1 MVDESLGDAAEVFE
15 QTPNQSLRSTT
26 LQMLRCVSS
35 PPGSTLSK
43 NDHARKDASAPPA
56 SALPECSAR
65 PGPAGHAPASA
76 HHAPAARRA
85 RTPTASHSHPHGS
98 PQMSHVIPRHVLQTL
113 KSGRCNSNVFR
124 AYQKLTK
131 INYVRVFGE
140 ERLPPAREITAHP
153 HGSPQMSHVIPRH
166 VFQTLKSGRCNSNVF
181 RAYRKLTEG
190 NYVRLFGAC
199 AFCPPRGRNSSGGY
213 THSRSPGTPTPVTPV
228 GAPGNPRPR
237 RDAPFVS
244 TRPGLVQRSQPQYAN
259 PLGCSA
265 KTANPGSTTSKPLAL

>member
-43 NDHARKDASAPPA
+43 NDHARKDVSAPPA

-65 PGPAGHAPASA
+65 TGPAGHAPASA
-76 HHAPAARRA
+76 HHASAARRA
-85 RTPTASHSHPHGS
+85 RTPTASHS
-98 PQMSHVIPRHVLQTL
+98 
-113 KSGRCNSNVFR
+113 
-124 AYQKLTK
+124 
-131 INYVRVFGE
+131 
-140 ERLPPAREITAHP
+140 HP

-213 THSRSPGTPTPVTPV
+213 THSRGPGTPTPVTPV
-228 GAPGNPRPR
+228 GAPGSPHRC
-237 RDAPFVS
+237 DGPFIS
-244 TRPGLVQRSQPQYAN
+244 TRPGLVQRSQPQYAS
-259 PLGCSA
+259 PFGCSA
-265 KTANPGSTTSKPLAL
+265 RTALPGSTTSKPLAL

>member
-98 PQMSHVIPRHVLQTL
+98 PQMSHVIPRHV
-113 KSGRCNSNVFR
+113 
-124 AYQKLTK
+124 
-131 INYVRVFGE
+131 
-140 ERLPPAREITAHP
+140 
-153 HGSPQMSHVIPRH
+153 
-166 VFQTLKSGRCNSNVF
+166 FQTLKSGRCNSNVF
-181 RAYRKLTEG
+181 RVYRKLTEG
-190 NYVRLFGAC
+190 NYVRHFKGVRVFGEERL
-199 AFCPPRGRNSSGGY
+199 PPADEAGTPQADTRIVVAREPPGLVVTRRSFRRGRGWFSAHNLS
-213 THSRSPGTPTPVTPV
+213 TPTPWAAPPRQRTP
-228 GAPGNPRPR
+228 G
-237 RDAPFVS
+237 
-244 TRPGLVQRSQPQYAN
+244 
-259 PLGCSA
+259 
-265 KTANPGSTTSKPLAL
+265 

>member
-1 MVDESLGDAAEVFE
+1 
-15 QTPNQSLRSTT
+15 
-26 LQMLRCVSS
+26 MLRCVSS

-153 HGSPQMSHVIPRH
+153 HGSPQMSHVIPLH

-181 RAYRKLTEG
+181 SAHQKLTEG
-190 NYVRLFGAC
+190 NYVRLFGEERL
-199 AFCPPRGRNSSGGY
+199 PPADEAGAGQADTRIVVARE
-213 THSRSPGTPTPVTPV
+213 PPATPVTPV

-237 RDAPFVS
+237 RDAPFIS

>member
-26 LQMLRCVSS
+26 LQMLRCASS
-35 PPGSTLSK
+35 QPGSTLSK
-43 NDHARKDASAPPA
+43 NNHTNKDVAEPPA

-76 HHAPAARRA
+76 HHASAARRA
-85 RTPTASHSHPHGS
+85 RTPTASH
-98 PQMSHVIPRHVLQTL
+98 T
-113 KSGRCNSNVFR
+113 
-124 AYQKLTK
+124 
-131 INYVRVFGE
+131 
-140 ERLPPAREITAHP
+140 HP

-181 RAYRKLTEG
+181 RARRKLTEG
-190 NYVRLFGAC
+190 NYVRHFRGVRVFGEERL
-199 AFCPPRGRNSSGGY
+199 PPADEA
-213 THSRSPGTPTPVTPV
+213 GTPQADARIVLAREPPATPVTPV

>member
-1 MVDESLGDAAEVFE
+1 
-15 QTPNQSLRSTT
+15 
-26 LQMLRCVSS
+26 MLRCVSS

-76 HHAPAARRA
+76 HHAPASRRA
-85 RTPTASHSHPHGS
+85 RTPTASHTHPHGS

-124 AYQKLTK
+124 AYRKLTEG
-131 INYVRVFGE
+131 NYVRVFGE
-140 ERLPPAREITAHP
+140 ERLPPADEA
-153 HGSPQMSHVIPRH
+153 
-166 VFQTLKSGRCNSNVF
+166 
-181 RAYRKLTEG
+181 
-190 NYVRLFGAC
+190 
-199 AFCPPRGRNSSGGY
+199 
-213 THSRSPGTPTPVTPV
+213 GTPQADARIVLAREPPATPVTPV

-237 RDAPFVS
+237 RDAPFIS

-265 KTANPGSTTSKPLAL
+265 KTANPGLTTSKPLAL

>member
-15 QTPNQSLRSTT
+15 QTPNQSLRSMT
-26 LQMLRCVSS
+26 LQIRQCASS
-35 PPGSTLSK
+35 QPGSTLSK
-43 NDHARKDASAPPA
+43 NNHTNKDVAEPPA

-85 RTPTASHSHPHGS
+85 RTPTASHTHPHGS
-98 PQMSHVIPRHVLQTL
+98 PQMSHVIPRTILQTL
-113 KSGRCNSNVFR
+113 KFGRCNSNVFS
-124 AYQKLTK
+124 AHQKLTEG
-131 INYVRVFGE
+131 NYVQHCRGVRVFGE
-140 ERLPPAREITAHP
+140 ERLPPADEA
-153 HGSPQMSHVIPRH
+153 
-166 VFQTLKSGRCNSNVF
+166 
-181 RAYRKLTEG
+181 
-190 NYVRLFGAC
+190 
-199 AFCPPRGRNSSGGY
+199 
-213 THSRSPGTPTPVTPV
+213 GTPQADTRIVVAREPPATPVTPV

-265 KTANPGSTTSKPLAL
+265 KTANPGLTTSKPLAL

>member
-1 MVDESLGDAAEVFE
+1 MGDAAEVFE

-98 PQMSHVIPRHVLQTL
+98 PQMSHVIPRHV
-113 KSGRCNSNVFR
+113 
-124 AYQKLTK
+124 
-131 INYVRVFGE
+131 
-140 ERLPPAREITAHP
+140 
-153 HGSPQMSHVIPRH
+153 
-166 VFQTLKSGRCNSNVF
+166 FQTLKSGRCNSNVF

-199 AFCPPRGRNSSGGY
+199 AFCPLRGRNSSGGC
-213 THSRSPGTPTPVTPV
+213 THSRGPGTPVTPV

-237 RDAPFVS
+237 RDAPFIS

-259 PLGCSA
+259 PFGCSA
-265 KTANPGSTTSKPLAL
+265 STAKPGSTTSKPLAL

>member
-98 PQMSHVIPRHVLQTL
+98 PQMSHVIPRHV
-113 KSGRCNSNVFR
+113 
-124 AYQKLTK
+124 
-131 INYVRVFGE
+131 
-140 ERLPPAREITAHP
+140 
-153 HGSPQMSHVIPRH
+153 
-166 VFQTLKSGRCNSNVF
+166 FQTLKSGRCNSNVF

-190 NYVRLFGAC
+190 NYVRVFGEERL
-199 AFCPPRGRNSSGGY
+199 PPADEA
-213 THSRSPGTPTPVTPV
+213 GTPQADACIVVAREPPATPVTPE

-237 RDAPFVS
+237 VTAHSHGWGLPGAPTHVTAS
-244 TRPGLVQRSQPQYAN
+244 PQYAN

>member
-1 MVDESLGDAAEVFE
+1 
-15 QTPNQSLRSTT
+15 
-26 LQMLRCVSS
+26 MLRCVSS

-43 NDHARKDASAPPA
+43 NNHTNKDVAEPPA

-98 PQMSHVIPRHVLQTL
+98 PQMSHVIPRHVFQTL
-113 KSGRCNSNVFR
+113 KSDRCNSNVFR
-124 AYQKLTK
+124 ARRKLTK
-131 INYVRVFGE
+131 GNYVQHCRG
-140 ERLPPAREITAHP
+140 
-153 HGSPQMSHVIPRH
+153 
-166 VFQTLKSGRCNSNVF
+166 
-181 RAYRKLTEG
+181 
-190 NYVRLFGAC
+190 VRLFGAGT
-199 AFCPPRGRNSSGGY
+199 FCLPRGRNSSGGC
-213 THSRSPGTPTPVTPV
+213 THSRGPGTPGHPRHTGGGSREPPATPVTPV

-244 TRPGLVQRSQPQYAN
+244 TRPGLVQRSQPQYAS

-265 KTANPGSTTSKPLAL
+265 KTANPGLTTSKPLAL

>member
-43 NDHARKDASAPPA
+43 NNHTNKDVAEPPA

-76 HHAPAARRA
+76 HHASAARRA

-98 PQMSHVIPRHVLQTL
+98 PQMSHVIPRHV
-113 KSGRCNSNVFR
+113 
-124 AYQKLTK
+124 
-131 INYVRVFGE
+131 
-140 ERLPPAREITAHP
+140 
-153 HGSPQMSHVIPRH
+153 
-166 VFQTLKSGRCNSNVF
+166 FQTLKSGRCTSNVF

-190 NYVRLFGAC
+190 NYVRLFGEERL
-199 AFCPPRGRNSSGGY
+199 PPADEAGTPQADTRIVVAREPPPPS
-213 THSRSPGTPTPVTPV
+213 HRWRLPGTP
-228 GAPGNPRPR
+228 
-237 RDAPFVS
+237 
-244 TRPGLVQRSQPQYAN
+244 GLVVTRRSFRR
-259 PLGCSA
+259 GRGWFSA
-265 KTANPGSTTSKPLAL
+265 HNLSTPTPWAAPPRQQTPG

>member
-43 NDHARKDASAPPA
+43 NNHTNKDVAEPPA

-76 HHAPAARRA
+76 HHASAARRA
-85 RTPTASHSHPHGS
+85 RTPTASHS
-98 PQMSHVIPRHVLQTL
+98 
-113 KSGRCNSNVFR
+113 
-124 AYQKLTK
+124 
-131 INYVRVFGE
+131 
-140 ERLPPAREITAHP
+140 HP

-190 NYVRLFGAC
+190 NYVRLFGAEQL
-199 AFCPPRGRNSSGGY
+199 PPADEA
-213 THSRSPGTPTPVTPV
+213 GTPQADTRIVVAREPPATPVTPV

-237 RDAPFVS
+237 RDAPFIS
-244 TRPGLVQRSQPQYAN
+244 TRPGLVQRSQPQYAS

>member
-1 MVDESLGDAAEVFE
+1 
-15 QTPNQSLRSTT
+15 
-26 LQMLRCVSS
+26 MLRCVSS

-85 RTPTASHSHPHGS
+85 RTPTASHS
-98 PQMSHVIPRHVLQTL
+98 
-113 KSGRCNSNVFR
+113 
-124 AYQKLTK
+124 
-131 INYVRVFGE
+131 
-140 ERLPPAREITAHP
+140 HP

-237 RDAPFVS
+237 RDAPFIS

>member
-1 MVDESLGDAAEVFE
+1 
-15 QTPNQSLRSTT
+15 
-26 LQMLRCVSS
+26 MLRCVSS

-43 NDHARKDASAPPA
+43 NNHTNKDVAEPPA
-56 SALPECSAR
+56 LALPECSAR

-98 PQMSHVIPRHVLQTL
+98 PQMSHVIPRTIL
-113 KSGRCNSNVFR
+113 
-124 AYQKLTK
+124 
-131 INYVRVFGE
+131 
-140 ERLPPAREITAHP
+140 
-153 HGSPQMSHVIPRH
+153 
-166 VFQTLKSGRCNSNVF
+166 QTLKSGRCNSNVF

-213 THSRSPGTPTPVTPV
+213 THSRGPGTPGHPVTPV

-244 TRPGLVQRSQPQYAN
+244 TKPGLVQRSQPQYAN

>member
-43 NDHARKDASAPPA
+43 NNHTNKDVAEPPA

-76 HHAPAARRA
+76 HHASAARRA
-85 RTPTASHSHPHGS
+85 RTPTASHS
-98 PQMSHVIPRHVLQTL
+98 
-113 KSGRCNSNVFR
+113 
-124 AYQKLTK
+124 
-131 INYVRVFGE
+131 
-140 ERLPPAREITAHP
+140 HP

-190 NYVRLFGAC
+190 NYVRLFGEERL
-199 AFCPPRGRNSSGGY
+199 PPADEAGTPQADARIVVAREPPPPSHRWGL
-213 THSRSPGTPTPVTPV
+213 PGTP
-228 GAPGNPRPR
+228 
-237 RDAPFVS
+237 
-244 TRPGLVQRSQPQYAN
+244 GLVVTRRSFRRGRGWFSAHNLSTPAPSAAPPRQR
-259 PLGCSA
+259 
-265 KTANPGSTTSKPLAL
+265 TPG

>member
-1 MVDESLGDAAEVFE
+1 
-15 QTPNQSLRSTT
+15 
-26 LQMLRCVSS
+26 MLRCVSS

-43 NDHARKDASAPPA
+43 NNHTNKDVAEPPA
-56 SALPECSAR
+56 LALPECSAR

-98 PQMSHVIPRHVLQTL
+98 PQMSHVIPRTIL
-113 KSGRCNSNVFR
+113 
-124 AYQKLTK
+124 
-131 INYVRVFGE
+131 
-140 ERLPPAREITAHP
+140 
-153 HGSPQMSHVIPRH
+153 
-166 VFQTLKSGRCNSNVF
+166 QTLKSGRCNSNVF

-190 NYVRLFGAC
+190 NYVRLFGEERL
-199 AFCPPRGRNSSGGY
+199 PPADEA
-213 THSRSPGTPTPVTPV
+213 GTPQADTRIVVAREPPATPVTPV

>member
-98 PQMSHVIPRHVLQTL
+98 PQMSHVIPRHV
-113 KSGRCNSNVFR
+113 
-124 AYQKLTK
+124 
-131 INYVRVFGE
+131 
-140 ERLPPAREITAHP
+140 
-153 HGSPQMSHVIPRH
+153 
-166 VFQTLKSGRCNSNVF
+166 FQTLKSGRCNSNVF
-181 RAYRKLTEG
+181 RVYRKLTKG
-190 NYVRLFGAC
+190 NYVRHF
-199 AFCPPRGRNSSGGY
+199 RGR
-213 THSRSPGTPTPVTPV
+213 RVWP
-228 GAPGNPRPR
+228 A
-237 RDAPFVS
+237 
-244 TRPGLVQRSQPQYAN
+244 TRPGLARPIHA
-259 PLGCSA
+259 
-265 KTANPGSTTSKPLAL
+265 

>member
-43 NDHARKDASAPPA
+43 NDHARKDVSAPPA

-65 PGPAGHAPASA
+65 TGPAGHAPASA
-76 HHAPAARRA
+76 HHASAARRA
-85 RTPTASHSHPHGS
+85 RTPTASHS
-98 PQMSHVIPRHVLQTL
+98 
-113 KSGRCNSNVFR
+113 
-124 AYQKLTK
+124 
-131 INYVRVFGE
+131 
-140 ERLPPAREITAHP
+140 HP

-213 THSRSPGTPTPVTPV
+213 THSRGPGTPTPVTPV
-228 GAPGNPRPR
+228 GAPGSPHRC
-237 RDAPFVS
+237 DGPFTS
-244 TRPGLVQRSQPQYAN
+244 TRPGLVQRSQPQYAS
-259 PLGCSA
+259 PFGCSA
-265 KTANPGSTTSKPLAL
+265 RTALPGSTTSKPLAL

>member
-1 MVDESLGDAAEVFE
+1 MVDESLGDAAEACE

-26 LQMLRCVSS
+26 LQILLCVCS

-43 NDHARKDASAPPA
+43 NDHARKDVSAPPA

-85 RTPTASHSHPHGS
+85 RTPTASH
-98 PQMSHVIPRHVLQTL
+98 T
-113 KSGRCNSNVFR
+113 
-124 AYQKLTK
+124 
-131 INYVRVFGE
+131 
-140 ERLPPAREITAHP
+140 HP

-166 VFQTLKSGRCNSNVF
+166 VFQTLKSDRCNSNVF
-181 RAYRKLTEG
+181 RARRKLTKG
-190 NYVRLFGAC
+190 NYVQHCRGVRLFGAC

-228 GAPGNPRPR
+228 GAPGSPRPR
-237 RDAPFVS
+237 RDAPFIS

>member
-85 RTPTASHSHPHGS
+85 RTPTASHTHPHGS

-124 AYQKLTK
+124 AYRKLTK
-131 INYVRVFGE
+131 INYVRVFEE
-140 ERLPPAREITAHP
+140 ERLPPADEAGTPQADTRIVMAREP
-153 HGSPQMSHVIPRH
+153 PPPSHRWG
-166 VFQTLKSGRCNSNVF
+166 L
-181 RAYRKLTEG
+181 
-190 NYVRLFGAC
+190 
-199 AFCPPRGRNSSGGY
+199 
-213 THSRSPGTPTPVTPV
+213 PGTP
-228 GAPGNPRPR
+228 
-237 RDAPFVS
+237 
-244 TRPGLVQRSQPQYAN
+244 GLVVTRRSFRR
-259 PLGCSA
+259 GRGWFSA
-265 KTANPGSTTSKPLAL
+265 HNLSTPTPWAAPPRQQTPG

>member
-1 MVDESLGDAAEVFE
+1 
-15 QTPNQSLRSTT
+15 
-26 LQMLRCVSS
+26 MLRCVSS

-98 PQMSHVIPRHVLQTL
+98 PQMSHVIPRH
-113 KSGRCNSNVFR
+113 
-124 AYQKLTK
+124 
-131 INYVRVFGE
+131 I
-140 ERLPPAREITAHP
+140 
-153 HGSPQMSHVIPRH
+153 
-166 VFQTLKSGRCNSNVF
+166 FQTLKSGRCNSNVF
-181 RAYRKLTEG
+181 RARRKLTKG
-190 NYVRLFGAC
+190 NYVQHCRGVRLFGAEQL
-199 AFCPPRGRNSSGGY
+199 PPADEA
-213 THSRSPGTPTPVTPV
+213 GTPQADTRIVVAREPPATPVTPV
-228 GAPGNPRPR
+228 GAPGNPQPR

>member
-1 MVDESLGDAAEVFE
+1 
-15 QTPNQSLRSTT
+15 
-26 LQMLRCVSS
+26 MLRCVSS

-166 VFQTLKSGRCNSNVF
+166 VFQTLKSDRCNSNVF
-181 RAYRKLTEG
+181 RARRKLTKG
-190 NYVRLFGAC
+190 NYVQHCRGVRVFGEEQL
-199 AFCPPRGRNSSGGY
+199 PPADEAGAGQADTL
-213 THSRSPGTPTPVTPV
+213 THSRGPGTPGHPRHTGGGSREPPATPVTPV

-237 RDAPFVS
+237 RDAPFIS

-265 KTANPGSTTSKPLAL
+265 STANPGSTTSKPLAL

>member
-43 NDHARKDASAPPA
+43 NDHARKDVSAPPA

-85 RTPTASHSHPHGS
+85 RTPTASHTHPHGS
-98 PQMSHVIPRHVLQTL
+98 PQMSHVIPRTILQTL
-113 KSGRCNSNVFR
+113 KLGRCNSNVFR

-140 ERLPPAREITAHP
+140 ERLPPAREIAAHP
-153 HGSPQMSHVIPRH
+153 HGSPKISHVIPRTIL
-166 VFQTLKSGRCNSNVF
+166 QTLKSGRCNSNVF
-181 RAYRKLTEG
+181 RAYQKLTKG
-190 NYVRLFGAC
+190 NYVRLLEESTRQRTRVSC
-199 AFCPPRGRNSSGGY
+199 LPTSRGRPEPGARPSDN
-213 THSRSPGTPTPVTPV
+213 PGTLATQTAYGVRLDNT
-228 GAPGNPRPR
+228 GSGI
-237 RDAPFVS
+237 
-244 TRPGLVQRSQPQYAN
+244 LVA
-259 PLGCSA
+259 
-265 KTANPGSTTSKPLAL
+265 

>member
-1 MVDESLGDAAEVFE
+1 
-15 QTPNQSLRSTT
+15 
-26 LQMLRCVSS
+26 MLRCVSS

-43 NDHARKDASAPPA
+43 NNHTNKDVAEPPA

-98 PQMSHVIPRHVLQTL
+98 PQMSHVIPRHVFQTL
-113 KSGRCNSNVFR
+113 KSDRCNSNVFR
-124 AYQKLTK
+124 ARRKLTK
-131 INYVRVFGE
+131 GNYVQHCRG
-140 ERLPPAREITAHP
+140 
-153 HGSPQMSHVIPRH
+153 
-166 VFQTLKSGRCNSNVF
+166 
-181 RAYRKLTEG
+181 
-190 NYVRLFGAC
+190 VRLFGAGT
-199 AFCPPRGRNSSGGY
+199 FCLPRGRNSSGGC
-213 THSRSPGTPTPVTPV
+213 THSRGPGTPGHPRHTGGGSREPPATPVTPV

-237 RDAPFVS
+237 RDAPFIS
-244 TRPGLVQRSQPQYAN
+244 TRPGLVQRSQPQYAS

>member
-85 RTPTASHSHPHGS
+85 RTPTASHS
-98 PQMSHVIPRHVLQTL
+98 
-113 KSGRCNSNVFR
+113 
-124 AYQKLTK
+124 Y
-131 INYVRVFGE
+131 
-140 ERLPPAREITAHP
+140 P

-237 RDAPFVS
+237 RDAPFIS

>member
-1 MVDESLGDAAEVFE
+1 
-15 QTPNQSLRSTT
+15 
-26 LQMLRCVSS
+26 MLRCVSS

-85 RTPTASHSHPHGS
+85 RTPTASHTHPHGS
-98 PQMSHVIPRHVLQTL
+98 PQMSHVIPQTVLQTL
-113 KSGRCNSNVFR
+113 KDDRCNSNVFR
-124 AYQKLTK
+124 ARRKLTK
-131 INYVRVFGE
+131 GNYVQHCRGVRVFGE
-140 ERLPPAREITAHP
+140 ERLPPADEA
-153 HGSPQMSHVIPRH
+153 
-166 VFQTLKSGRCNSNVF
+166 
-181 RAYRKLTEG
+181 
-190 NYVRLFGAC
+190 
-199 AFCPPRGRNSSGGY
+199 
-213 THSRSPGTPTPVTPV
+213 GTPQADARIVLAREPPATPVTPV

-244 TRPGLVQRSQPQYAN
+244 PRPGLVQRSQPQYAN

-265 KTANPGSTTSKPLAL
+265 KTANPGLTTSKPSAL

>member
-43 NDHARKDASAPPA
+43 NNHTNKDVAEPPA

-76 HHAPAARRA
+76 HHASAARRA
-85 RTPTASHSHPHGS
+85 RTPTASHS
-98 PQMSHVIPRHVLQTL
+98 
-113 KSGRCNSNVFR
+113 
-124 AYQKLTK
+124 
-131 INYVRVFGE
+131 
-140 ERLPPAREITAHP
+140 HP

-181 RAYRKLTEG
+181 RARRKMTKI
-190 NYVRLFGAC
+190 NYVRVVGAERL
-199 AFCPPRGRNSSGGY
+199 PPANEAGAGQADTL
-213 THSRSPGTPTPVTPV
+213 THSRGPGTPGHNTPVAPV
-228 GAPGNPRPR
+228 GAPGNHTP
-237 RDAPFVS
+237 S
-244 TRPGLVQRSQPQYAN
+244 THASGQPGINDR
-259 PLGCSA
+259 
-265 KTANPGSTTSKPLAL
+265 TSDQASHVGR